1 MFGCPTCL
9 PPPPHET
16 HPLLCAQRLQSV
28 TTFLIVQGEAN
39 TFGMV
44 RSMDHRCNLFL
55 LWHLSRS
62 LQLSLQQT
70 KAMTS
75 SLQHTHQQSPCRIL
89 AIPELLDHIFA
100 HIDNTTI
107 RRTVIRV
114 CRLWLSMNRDR
125 IVREVLWDS
134 GLPLEV
140 LKRKMSTR
148 IPRATHLYCFFRRT
162 GYQDGEKADWL
173 LGVLKRT
180 HDKQQ
185 EYQRRLVQDPPENK
199 SSKIRHDAPPGK
211 GISTIDITLDLAARP
226 LRELTLQGY
235 VEIGMGV
242 PGFLPYMASLT
253 RLTIH
258 QVCDSGFCMSQL
270 LETCTQLEHLYI
282 ESLWTINL
290 FGPWL
295 PHRVSAIGNLSPP
308 PPFPLKSLKLIH
320 VQLPQPCLEMFL
332 GSTPHLQELKIVL
345 REHVVADDNDLT
357 RLCQHLQLLPAL
369 RLQSFHFSIEAGP
382 QWTYDDYV
390 RMMDVCPQSTDWTVK
405 GSDLSFDTS
414 RLLLDNS
421 INNSSNTKRITTL
434 EVLGHTTYLHDLL
447 CQLPHLLSVKA
458 IASNILYENLDVY
471 STFRRMA
478 PALQPAGAPSRPSS
492 TYDPIRGDSIRVWA
506 CRGLRTCHLS
516 FSETGQDQRE
526 SRIVYGYLSR
536 VCPHLRDLKICFPSV
551 FLENGSAMDPGVK
564 ASLFLNLESGFCLLT
579 RLRDLERLWIGET
592 DLSGLMLESCA
603 IDWMAYSSSSSSPS
617 SAFGS
622 SSSSSSSLTAASNQL
637 SSWSHRKWSK
647 RKRQAIT
654 ATWQAAIDRDQS
666 RIANNVAR
674 FEGMSPEEI
683 RQKHD
688 ADLDVMLQLSSCGML
703 TDVKSV
709 IDNIIDR
716 DSQWHQQQQKPS
728 FWTRLDRVAIYR
740 TCGFGASPEM
750 EVARLMAVGAHAKKK
765 AEGLAPKKDGLWSWR
780 RLMGL

>member
-1 MFGCPTCL
+1 
-9 PPPPHET
+9 
-16 HPLLCAQRLQSV
+16 
-28 TTFLIVQGEAN
+28 
-39 TFGMV
+39 
-44 RSMDHRCNLFL
+44 
-55 LWHLSRS
+55 
-62 LQLSLQQT
+62 
-70 KAMTS
+70 MTS
-75 SLQHTHQQSPCRIL
+75 SLQHTHQQSPFRIL
-89 AIPELLDHIFA
+89 DIPELLDHIFA
-100 HIDNTTI
+100 HIDDTTI

-114 CRLWLSMNRDR
+114 CRQWLSMNRDR
-125 IVREVLWDS
+125 IVREALWDS

-162 GYQDGEKADWL
+162 GHQDDEKVDWL
-173 LGVLKRT
+173 LGVLKQT
-180 HDKQQ
+180 HDEHQ
-185 EYQRRLVQDPPENK
+185 EHQRRLAQDPPENTI
-199 SSKIRHDAPPGK
+199 SKIRSGAPPGK
-211 GISTIDITLDLAARP
+211 GISAIDITLDLATRP

-235 VEIGMGV
+235 VEIGMVV

-295 PHRVSAIGNLSPP
+295 PQRVSAIGSLSPP

-320 VQLPQPCLEMFL
+320 VQLPQPCLEKL
-332 GSTPHLQELKIVL
+332 LASTPYLQELKIVL
-345 REHVVADDNDLT
+345 RDHVVTDDNDLT
-357 RLCQHLQLLPAL
+357 RLCQHLQLLPVLKL
-369 RLQSFHFSIEAGP
+369 RSFHFSIEAGP
-382 QWTYDDYV
+382 QLTYDDYA
-390 RMMDVCPQSTDWTVK
+390 RMMDVCPQSTDWTVQ

-414 RLLLDNS
+414 RLLLKPF
-421 INNSSNTKRITTL
+421 NNRSDANRITTL
-434 EVLGHTTYLHDLL
+434 EVLGELIYLHDLL

-458 IASNILYENLDVY
+458 VASNIPYENLDVY
-471 STFRRMA
+471 SSFRRMA
-478 PALQPAGAPSRPSS
+478 PTLQPASAQPRPSS
-492 TYDPIRGDSIRVWA
+492 TYDPFRGDSIRVWA
-506 CRGLRTCHLS
+506 CRGLQTCHLS
-516 FSETGQDQRE
+516 FSEVGQDQRA
-526 SRIVYGYLSR
+526 SRIVYGYLSQ
-536 VCPHLRDLKICFPSV
+536 VCPRLRDLKICFRSV
-551 FLENGSAMDPGVK
+551 FLEHRSALGQGAK

-579 RLRDLERLWIGET
+579 RLKDLERLWIDEV
-592 DLSGLMLESCA
+592 DLNGLLLESCD
-603 IDWMAYSSSSSSPS
+603 IDWMAYSSLSSSPS
-617 SAFGS
+617 SASGS
-622 SSSSSSSLTAASNQL
+622 SFTSSSSLNAGSNQL

-654 ATWQAAIDRDQS
+654 AKWQAAIDRDQS

-688 ADLDVMLQLSSCGML
+688 ADLGVMLQLSSCGML

-716 DSQWHQQQQKPS
+716 DSEWPQEQQKPS

-750 EVARLMAVGAHAKKK
+750 EVARLMAAGAHAKK
-765 AEGLAPKKDGLWSWR
+765 AEGLVPRKEGQWSWR
-780 RLMGL
+780 KLIGL